1 MPNQG
6 QSPELSSGAGSV
18 ESLPGRMTRKGR
30 VLHTLGFL
38 VGLGLFAWAV
48 SLAFSTSNRE
58 ALQRLQ
64 ALPAGSIAGLASL
77 TALSL
82 VLNALMFFV
91 TARPLWTV
99 PQGGTV
105 HRDRADPT
113 MRPVPILDMLT
124 INCIATLLSLL
135 PFKLGLLVRS
145 MLHVRWHGTP
155 VPALLAWL
163 VMFGAMTLTTAL
175 LAGGLALLRG
185 KIDMWWG
192 VLLTASVLGIAVL
205 ASWLVPFAL
214 GAAMQLGQMLPRRMR
229 RAMPRAHELIAPLS
243 IIASQRRTFML
254 HALLRVLDFGTFGLR
269 FALLAG
275 GLGIVLSTEH
285 GLLLGSTF
293 LLLNAM
299 APAGSLGFAE
309 MGVAGAGTLVGLPTE
324 QIVLL
329 SLLTTALQSVVA
341 AVLGGVGWVVVRGMR
356 KNKAGLGV
364 RRDAF
369 GMRH

>member
-1 MPNQG
+1 
-6 QSPELSSGAGSV
+6 
-18 ESLPGRMTRKGR
+18 MTGKGR

-64 ALPAGSIAGLASL
+64 ALPAGSIAGLAAL

-99 PQGGTV
+99 PQSGAG
-105 HRDRADPT
+105 RADPT

-185 KIDMWWG
+185 KIDVWWG

-214 GAAMQLGQMLPRRMR
+214 GAAMQLGQMLPRRIR

-285 GLLLGSTF
+285 ALLLGSTF

-299 APAGSLGFAE
+299 APSGSLGFAE

-329 SLLTTALQSVVA
+329 SLLTTALLSVVA
-341 AVLGGVGWVVVRGMR
+341 AALGGVGWVVVRGVT
-356 KNKAGLGV
+356 KSKAGF
-364 RRDAF
+364 A
-369 GMRH
+369 MRHEA